1 MAFKRSTY
9 SVFIFVMALCTGCKM
24 TKPVLPPAVK
34 VPDAFGA
41 VADTVSSGR
50 TPWNVFFRDPHLIR
64 LVGEAIESNP
74 DVQIALQRIEMTR
87 AGVMLRKGALFPSVN
102 LFVARGQRKFGDHT
116 MDGVGNFDTNFSDNI
131 TEDKRIPEHL
141 PEYYVGLQSSW
152 EIDLWRK
159 LRNRKKAAFTRLL
172 ASEKGKHW
180 VTTTLVA
187 EVAVLY
193 YELLALDNELLIIQ
207 ENIRLQQKAVEVILV
222 QKQAGRA
229 NELAVQQFTAQ
240 LINTQGLE
248 YRVRQEIVDAENA
261 LNVLRGSM
269 GNPVE
274 RGQPILTHAL
284 PTEVTVGIPSQML
297 RRRPDIQQAELA
309 LLASHAD
316 ARAAYAA
323 FFPSLT
329 ITSSVGLQSF
339 SSAYFFSTPGSI
351 AYNVLG
357 GLTAPLFD
365 RNNIRADYKAATAF
379 QNEAFHQ
386 YRRTVLNGYSEVV
399 SNMNRIENLKATSNL
414 KEQEVAVLQN
424 AVATSRD
431 LFKTGYANY
440 LVVVAAQRGV
450 LEAELA
456 LADTRKEQFHSL
468 IALYK
473 ALGGGWD

>member
-9 SVFIFVMALCTGCKM
+9 SVFVFVVALCTGCKM
-24 TKPVLPPAVK
+24 TKPVLPQAVK
-34 VPDAFGA
+34 VPESFGA
-41 VADTVSSGR
+41 VADTASSGQ

-64 LVGEAIESNP
+64 LIGEAIESNP
-74 DVQIALQRIEMTR
+74 DVQIALQHIEMTR

-102 LFVARGQRKFGDHT
+102 LSVARGQRKFGDHT

-141 PEYYVGLQSSW
+141 PEYYAGLQSSW
-152 EIDLWRK
+152 EIDLWKK

-180 VTTTLVA
+180 VTTSLVA

-193 YELLALDNELLIIQ
+193 YELLALDNELQIIH

-261 LNVLRGSM
+261 LNVLRGST

-284 PTEVTVGIPSQML
+284 PSEVTVGIPAQML

-316 ARAAYAA
+316 VKAAYAA

-339 SSAYFFSTPGSI
+339 SSAYFFNTPGSM

-386 YRRTVLNGYSEVV
+386 YRRTVFNGYSEVV
-399 SNMNRIENLKATSNL
+399 SNMNRIENLKATSDL

-440 LVVVAAQRGV
+440 LEVVAAQRGV